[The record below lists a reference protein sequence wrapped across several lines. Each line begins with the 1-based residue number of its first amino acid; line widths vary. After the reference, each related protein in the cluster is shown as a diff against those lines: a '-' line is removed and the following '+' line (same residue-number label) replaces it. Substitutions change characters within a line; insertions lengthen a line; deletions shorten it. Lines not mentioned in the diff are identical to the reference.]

1 VRSCICTPETAPA
14 TVKEATV
21 KEATVRPT
29 LEPSDGNAVL
39 TYGDRMPTI
48 ADVAREAGVAPS
60 TVSYVLSG
68 KRAISAATRAR
79 VEAGIARLGYRPNA
93 GARALASASTKIV
106 GLVVPLRTDVNVPVI
121 MQFVASITLECRR
134 HDYDVLL
141 LTKDEGPE
149 AVSRVVQG
157 SMADALIVM
166 DVEADEPRLDSLRGS
181 GFPVVLIGIPD
192 SPGEFAWVDLDFAAA
207 ARMCVERL
215 VDLGHTD
222 VSLLGATPA
231 VYERGTSYA
240 LRFRSGFE
248 QAVAAAGVRGSVHAV
263 VPGHRDVEQLVDDLL
278 RDEPGVTGLVVHN
291 EAALPALIQ
300 SLRAR
305 SRDVPERMS
314 IVALCPDDIAE
325 AQSVALDAVSIPAE
339 DVGRRA
345 VELAMAQLR
354 GEAGDQEL
362 IAPHLAV
369 RGSAAPPARA

>member
-1 VRSCICTPETAPA
+1 M
-14 TVKEATV
+14 
-21 KEATVRPT
+21 RPT
-29 LEPSDGNAVL
+29 LAPTAGAPSLA
-39 TYGDRMPTI
+39 YGDRMPTI

-68 KRAISAATRAR
+68 KRAISAETRAR

-121 MQFVASITLECRR
+121 MQFVAAITLECRR
-134 HDYDVLL
+134 FDYDVLL

-166 DVEADEPRLDSLRGS
+166 DVEADEPRLESLRGS
-181 GFPVVLIGIPD
+181 GFPVVLIGVPD
-192 SPGEFAWVDLDFAAA
+192 SPGEFACVDLDFAAA
-207 ARMCVERL
+207 ARMCVDRL
-215 VDLGHTD
+215 VELGHTD
-222 VSLLGATPA
+222 IALFGATPA

-248 QAVAAAGVRGSVHAV
+248 DAVVAAGVRGSVHALSA
-263 VPGHRDVEQLVDDLL
+263 GHRDVESMVDELL
-278 RDEPGVTGLVVHN
+278 RDEPHVTGLVVHN
-291 EAALPALIQ
+291 EAALPALIG

-305 SRDVPERMS
+305 GLEVPSRMS
-314 IVALCPDDIAE
+314 VVALCPDDIAE
-325 AQSVALDAVSIPAE
+325 AQSVALDAVSIPAG

-345 VELAMAQLR
+345 VELAMAQLGGQP
-354 GEAGDQEL
+354 GEQQL
-362 IAPHLAV
+362 IAPHLSV
-369 RGSAAPPARA
+369 RGSAAPPDRGAGAP